1 MKKQLDKERI
11 PMSEYRVIRVMKENG
26 FYPETN
32 RKFRPTRNGKKNGM
46 YYENILKQ
54 KFNANRENQV
64 WVGDITYIKTTL
76 GWVYLAMVID
86 LYNREIIGYATSK
99 KINTELVKKAL
110 ANSIV
115 KHGTG
120 ENLLFYSDR
129 GIQYASK
136 GFRKMLEDNNITGCM
151 SRPGCPYDNACV
163 ESFFATLKKERIYR
177 RNYDTLEQVRSDLF
191 KYIELFYNRKRMHS
205 VLGYMSPVEYR
216 MKHNDKEAA

>member
-1 MKKQLDKERI
+1 MVKSIFGRGKCTIDCSKINVRKSDNNLDI
-11 PMSEYRVIRVMKENG
+11 YR
-26 FYPETN
+26 
-32 RKFRPTRNGKKNGM
+32 
-46 YYENILKQ
+46 
-54 KFNANRENQV
+54 
-64 WVGDITYIKTTL
+64 TYIKTTL
-76 GWVYLAMVID
+76 GWVYLAVVID

-110 ANSIV
+110 ANAIA

-120 ENLLFYSDR
+120 ENLLFHSDR

-136 GFRKMLEDNNITGCM
+136 GFRKMLEDNNITGSM

-216 MKHNDKEAA
+216 MKHSDKEAA